1 MKLENRVALV
11 TGAGSGLGEAAA
23 KKLDSEGAKV
33 ALLSRTKEE
42 LEETA
47 KKLTNESLILP
58 ADISNPDEVK
68 DSIEKII
75 DKWGRLDIVYANAGI
90 NGVWAPLDELK
101 PEEWRKTIDI
111 NLNGT
116 FYTVK
121 FASEKMKEKGG
132 SIIITASINGTRVF
146 TNTGASAYSS
156 TKAAQVAFMKMTALE
171 LASHKIRVNAICP
184 GQIESEI
191 EDNTNRRDIDK
202 EEEPVKFPEGTIPL
216 TSGKPGE
223 SEDVGR
229 LVLFLASDDSKHI
242 SGTEIFIDGTQSLL
256 VG

>member
-23 KKLDSEGAKV
+23 KAFDAEGAKV

-47 KKLTNESLILP
+47 NKLNNDSLIIT
-58 ADISNPDEVK
+58 ADISNPDEVEEAVQK
-68 DSIEKII
+68 VIE
-75 DKWGRLDIVYANAGI
+75 KWGRLDIVYANAGV
-90 NGVWAPLDELK
+90 NGIWAPLDELR

-121 FASEKMKEKGG
+121 YASAKMKEHGG
-132 SIIITASINGTRVF
+132 SIIITASVNGTRVF
-146 TNTGASAYSS
+146 SNTGASAYAS

-171 LASHKIRVNAICP
+171 LAKHKIRVNAICP
-184 GQIESEI
+184 GTIESEI
-191 EDNTNRRDIDK
+191 EDNTKRRDVEK
-202 EEEPVKFPEGTIPL
+202 EKEPVEFPDGKIPL
-216 TSGKPGE
+216 TGGEPGE
-223 SEDVGR
+223 AEDIAK

-242 SGTEIFIDGTQSLL
+242 SGTEIWIDGAQSLL
-256 VG
+256 IG